1 MDCQLALTGESSSR
15 FLTRLL
21 RMAGIRIID
30 KAQAIRSSQNYFIF

>member
-21 RMAGIRIID
+21 RMAGIWITD
-30 KAQAIRSSQNYFIF
+30 KAQAIRSSLIYK

>member
-21 RMAGIRIID
+21 RMAGIMITD
-30 KAQAIRSSQNYFIF
+30 EAQVIRSS